1 VKLLLSTEVSPYMS
15 QVALADPTAR
25 DYPVPESDEEV
36 SASGNT
42 VAVATRSDYVDGD
55 LRDLPVEVWL
65 DDGGS
70 DELLPGN

>member
-1 VKLLLSTEVSPYMS
+1 
-15 QVALADPTAR
+15 
-25 DYPVPESDEEV
+25 
-36 SASGNT
+36 

-70 DELLPGN
+70 DELLPGELIMRASFLSAAKTLS